1 MTRDKIALVQTS
13 WPKVAANIHAL
24 TTRFY
29 EHLFE
34 IDDSAAKLFAGVD
47 MVAQREKLAQSLAI
61 VVASLDNL
69 EQLVPHIAALG
80 KRHVNYGVEERHY
93 DSVGDALL
101 WALRDTLG
109 TSFTTELHEA
119 WAEAYTLIA
128 SVMQRALARQ
138 NAPAAARLE

>member
-1 MTRDKIALVQTS
+1 MTRDKTLLVQAS
-13 WPKVAANIHAL
+13 WPTVAANTDTL
-24 TTRFY
+24 TRRFY

-34 IDDSAAKLFAGVD
+34 IDDSAARLFAGVD
-47 MVAQREKLAQSLAI
+47 MAAQREKLAKSLA
-61 VVASLDNL
+61 VVIGSLDNL

-80 KRHVNYGVEERHY
+80 KRHVNYGVEQRHY

-119 WAEAYTLIA
+119 WAEAYTLVA
-128 SVMQRALARQ
+128 SVMQRALARRSTS
-138 NAPAAARLE
+138 AAS